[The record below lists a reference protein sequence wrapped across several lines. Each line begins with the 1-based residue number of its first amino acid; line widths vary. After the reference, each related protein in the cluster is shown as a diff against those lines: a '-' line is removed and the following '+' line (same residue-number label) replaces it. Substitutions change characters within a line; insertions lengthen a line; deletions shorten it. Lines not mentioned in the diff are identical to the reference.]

1 MQHSVN
7 PASFQI
13 SEAVPSPFGVYLV
26 VPHPEKGQEWLRVGS
41 AVPNPD
47 GRGFNLSLQP
57 LPLDAKVVLRDS
69 VDAAETSDST
79 ASLAEQVEAFERVT
93 IERCLSSCGG
103 KVSVVMERLNIP
115 RRTLSEKMARLG
127 IDRRRF
133 VARSGGP
140 GPKRADASGEDLT
153 AR

>member
-7 PASFQI
+7 PASCQI

-26 VPHPEKGQEWLRVGS
+26 VPHPEKGQEWLRVGT

-47 GRGFNLSLQP
+47 GKGFNLSLQP
-57 LPLDAKVVLRDS
+57 LPLDAKVVLRDAA
-69 VDAAETSDST
+69 DATESSNGT
-79 ASLAEQVEAFERVT
+79 ASLAEQVEAFERAT

-103 KVSVVMERLNIP
+103 KVSAVMERLNIP

-133 VARSGGP
+133 AVRPGGP
-140 GPKRADASGEDLT
+140 AQKRVDVSAGDLT
-153 AR
+153 TR

>member
-1 MQHSVN
+1 MRIAKQLSDHQWRFTMQHSVN
-7 PASFQI
+7 PASCQI

-79 ASLAEQVEAFERVT
+79 ASLAEQVEAFERAT
-93 IERCLSSCGG
+93 IERCLSSCG
-103 KVSVVMERLNIP
+103 
-115 RRTLSEKMARLG
+115 
-127 IDRRRF
+127 
-133 VARSGGP
+133 
-140 GPKRADASGEDLT
+140 
-153 AR
+153 